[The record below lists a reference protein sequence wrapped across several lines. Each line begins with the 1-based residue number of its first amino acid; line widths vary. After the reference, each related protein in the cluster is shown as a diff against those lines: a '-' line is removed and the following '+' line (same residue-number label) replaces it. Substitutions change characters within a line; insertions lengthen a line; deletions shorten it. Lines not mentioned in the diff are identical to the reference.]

1 MRSLARR
8 LARFRDLPRGERS
21 LLIAAAAMLAL
32 ARLGLSALGV
42 PRTRRLVRHLSPGSH
57 LEPARVAERVRMA
70 CEALPGSTLCLP
82 RAIVL
87 EALLAEA
94 HHPAELRIGIASGSE
109 PGTRAAHAWV
119 ELRGVAVAE
128 DPSRYTALPVFGAR
142 V

>member
-1 MRSLARR
+1 LKAR
-8 LARFRDLPRGERS
+8 LARFRGLPPGERS
-21 LLIAAAAMLAL
+21 LLTEAAAMLAL
-32 ARLGLSALGV
+32 ARLGLRVLGV
-42 PRTRRLVRHLSPGSH
+42 SLTRRLVRRVSPGSP
-57 LEPARVAERVRMA
+57 LEPVRVAELVRMA
-70 CEALPGSTLCLP
+70 CEALPGATLCLP

-94 HHPAELRIGIASGSE
+94 DHPAELRIGIASGNDT
-109 PGTRAAHAWV
+109 GRRAAHAWV

>member
-1 MRSLARR
+1 MRLQARR
-8 LARFRDLPRGERS
+8 LARFRDLPRGEQR
-21 LLIAAAAMLAL
+21 LLAAAAAMLAL
-32 ARLGLSALGV
+32 ARVGLRVVGV
-42 PRTRRLVRHLSPGSH
+42 PRTRRMVRRLSPGSP
-57 LEPARVAERVRMA
+57 LEPVRVAELVRMA
-70 CEALPGSTLCLP
+70 CEALPGATLCLP

-94 HHPAELRIGIASGSE
+94 DHPAELRIGIASLGE
-109 PGTRAAHAWV
+109 TGGRTAHAWV